1 MKKIELIIFGL
12 LLLGGFIAIFL
23 PDTKAFKHVI
33 DADTLLYE
41 VSKEGRYIS
50 TDELAQA
57 IMENDPSYIV
67 VDLRSPE
74 EYQKYSINGALNIPY
89 ENIFDEENLV
99 YFDQDVYTTV
109 LFSNGSSLADQAWLQ
124 LRSYD
129 YQGNKVLKGGMNKW
143 YQTIINPKEPT
154 GNALTDKTYN
164 TYLFRKGAS
173 QFFTGIQ
180 PVPSAVPDNN
190 KTSKPSVTPVVRR
203 KKKEVSGGCG

>member
-23 PDTKAFKHVI
+23 PDTKTFKHII

-50 TDELAQA
+50 TDEMAQA
-57 IMENDPSYIV
+57 IMEQDPSYIL

-74 EYQKYSINGALNIPY
+74 EYEKYTINGALNIPI
-89 ENIFDEENLV
+89 ENIFDEENLL

-129 YQGNKVLKGGMNKW
+129 YQGNKVLKGGLNEW
-143 YQTIINPKEPT
+143 YQTIINPQEPI
-154 GNALTDKTYN
+154 GDALTDETYD

-180 PVPSAVPDNN
+180 PVPSATSES
-190 KTSKPSVTPVVRR
+190 KTISKPVATPVVRK